1 MDNYIQKFQRNNNNK
16 LSFDDW
22 VHLNFNILNDI
33 IYKITNTLTNDSKN
47 YKFVI
52 DEINLSNDILTYLYE
67 TSYSKFKSHL
77 NVMRDY

>member
-1 MDNYIQKFQRNNNNK
+1 MDKYILKNQHKNNIK

-22 VHLNFNILNDI
+22 IYLNFDILNDI
-33 IYKITNTLTNDSKN
+33 IYRITNTLTNDSKN